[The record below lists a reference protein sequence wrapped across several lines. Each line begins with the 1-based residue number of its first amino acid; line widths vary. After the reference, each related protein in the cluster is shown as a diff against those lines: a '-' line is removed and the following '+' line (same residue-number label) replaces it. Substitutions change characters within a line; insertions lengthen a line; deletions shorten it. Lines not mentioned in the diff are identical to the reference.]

1 MYTGSL
7 AAVSNQQDW
16 IVTSP
21 LIDDDGEEVTLTDA
35 TFELYVCRQNDSK
48 NAVLTATTAN
58 GKFTLPSATTFQW
71 WFTPE
76 DMNDLC
82 AGTYDVFMRVTIDGQ
97 VSQIMSATVPIV
109 EGGPNS

>member
-1 MYTGSL
+1 MYTGTL

-16 IVTSP
+16 RESSP
-21 LIDDDGEEVTLTDA
+21 LIDDDGDEVTLTDV
-35 TFELYVCRQNDSK
+35 TIEMYVCHQNDSK

-58 GKFTLPSATTFQW
+58 GKITLPTATSFQW
-71 WFTPE
+71 WFTQE

-82 AGTYDVFMRVTIDGQ
+82 PGTYDVFMRVTIDGIVQ
-97 VSQIMSATVPIV
+97 QIMSATVPVV

>member
-16 IVTSP
+16 RETSP

-35 TFELYVCRQNDSK
+35 TFEMYICRQNDSK
-48 NAVLTATTAN
+48 NAVLTATTGN
-58 GKFTLPSATTFQW
+58 GKITLPTSTTFQW
-71 WFTPE
+71 WFTQE
-76 DMNDLC
+76 DMQDLC
-82 AGTYDVFMRVTIDGQ
+82 AGTYDVFMRVTIDGI
-97 VSQIMSATVPIV
+97 VEQIMSATVPVV